1 MNRKSALI
9 WLYFSVISLY
19 SCRENPGAD
28 SGAVRQE
35 LRQREIVHLSQGQI
49 TERAAEMGDSL
60 LLKAQVIFVKN
71 LSAAKAPSS
80 CLLAWDSAA
89 REIKARYQT
98 DVKRLLLSGTT
109 KKILPNQKEQK
120 LFEAYLY
127 SRQHHLPLTP
137 NLQKDGEKDFIYT
150 KALTLNDAACVK
162 CHSNSENT
170 AVRGKQGDTLGIALL
185 RFPKKQVVMSFV
197 E

>member
-1 MNRKSALI
+1 MNRKSALK
-9 WLYFSVISLY
+9 WLYFLVTVLY

-60 LLKAQVIFVKN
+60 LLKTEILFLKN
-71 LSAAKAPSS
+71 LGNKDIQSS
-80 CLLAWDSAA
+80 CLPAWDSAC
-89 REIKARYQT
+89 REIKMRYQT
-98 DVKRLLLSGTT
+98 DIRRLLLSGPVPR
-109 KKILPNQKEQK
+109 LQNSKEKQ
-120 LFEAYLY
+120 LFEAYQY
-127 SRQHHLPLTP
+127 SRQHRLPLTP

-150 KALTLNDAACVK
+150 KALTLKDAACMK

-170 AVRGKQGDTLGIALL
+170 TVRGKQGDTLGIALL